1 LLSSDV
7 LQNILETQSDKT
19 SRKINPKLNQIAK
32 IFQLKIKNQ
41 EHPNLQKHFKKTK
54 KKKKKKKKKEDLF
67 FLEFMMSGMNLN
79 ELLCMHT

>member
-41 EHPNLQKHFKKTK
+41 EHPNLQKEMKKKRRRKKT
-54 KKKKKKKKKEDLF
+54 F
-67 FLEFMMSGMNLN
+67 FFF
-79 ELLCMHT
+79 

>member
-41 EHPNLQKHFKKTK
+41 EHPNLQKEMKKNK

>member
-41 EHPNLQKHFKKTK
+41 EHPNLQKEMKKNK
-54 KKKKKKKKKEDLF
+54 KKKKKKKNKEDLF

>member
-1 LLSSDV
+1 MWYFAKHP
-7 LQNILETQSDKT
+7 ETQSDKT

-41 EHPNLQKHFKKTK
+41 EHPNLQKEMKKN

>member
-32 IFQLKIKNQ
+32 IFQLKIKKQ
-41 EHPNLQKHFKKTK
+41 QPPNHQKHIKQN
-54 KKKKKKKKKEDLF
+54 KKKKKKEEEERRPF
-67 FLEFMMSGMNLN
+67 FFGIHDVRYEP
-79 ELLCMHT
+79 

>member
-41 EHPNLQKHFKKTK
+41 EHPNLQKEMKKNK
-54 KKKKKKKKKEDLF
+54 KKKKRKRKTKTF
-67 FLEFMMSGMNLN
+67 FFWNS
-79 ELLCMHT
+79 

>member
-41 EHPNLQKHFKKTK
+41 EHPNLQKEMKKN

>member
-41 EHPNLQKHFKKTK
+41 EHPNLQKEMKKNK
-54 KKKKKKKKKEDLF
+54 KKKKKSKKKEDLF